1 MKCCISIL
9 LNANLLSS
17 LFYVSL
23 KRIPPEF
30 HTTQNVPIIN
40 PIIVVNDNTMKIC
53 PNVTFG
59 ISNFTS
65 FGLSTFI
72 GLTPYVAASGSL
84 NGFFTFAAGFIGA
97 IGEGLALLVAEAFA
111 NGEDGVLEEEEEEEA
126 NGDFVAFGG
135 DTLSKGLLAAAAAA
149 KLLLSPAD
157 DDDDDDDGTSF
168 PALSVVWLN
177 GKFCFAPAARSDTPN
192 LLGKGCILFL
202 EKGESATDF

>member
-1 MKCCISIL
+1 MKCCILIL

-53 PNVTFG
+53 PKVTFG

-111 NGEDGVLEEEEEEEA
+111 NGEDGVLEEEEEEA

-149 KLLLSPAD
+149 KLLLSPAA
-157 DDDDDDDGTSF
+157 DDDDDDDGTSV